1 MSIIKRSVTISGH
14 ATSITL
20 EQEFWDVLKDIAANR
35 QLSVNALIAEIDSL
49 KKNDNLSSA
58 IRIYILQTLL
68 ARL

>member
-20 EQEFWDVLKDIAANR
+20 EQEFWDVLKDIAASR

-68 ARL
+68 SRL

>member
-20 EQEFWDVLKDIAANR
+20 EQEFWDVLKDIAASR
-35 QLSVNALIAEIDSL
+35 QLSVNALITEIDSL
-49 KKNDNLSSA
+49 KKNENLSSA

-68 ARL
+68 SRP